1 MIKYSYFEVYSLFVG
16 YGLWFVNDLDKPTE
30 QVYLGERLTAEEV
43 GQLLG
48 GS

>member
-1 MIKYSYFEVYSLFVG
+1 MIKYSYFEIYPLFVG
-16 YGLWFVNDLDKPTE
+16 YAFWFANTLDNPTE
-30 QVYLGERLTAEEV
+30 FYSFGERLTAEEI